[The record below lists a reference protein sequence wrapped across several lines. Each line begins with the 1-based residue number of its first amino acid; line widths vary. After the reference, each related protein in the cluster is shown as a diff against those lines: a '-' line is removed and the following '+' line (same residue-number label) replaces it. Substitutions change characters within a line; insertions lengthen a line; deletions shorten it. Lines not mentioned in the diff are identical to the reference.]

1 MRIDKYLC
9 DCGIGTRKE
18 VKAILKSG
26 AVCVNGKICKDAAM
40 HIDETTDTV
49 TYGAK
54 TLHYQKYIY
63 LMLNKPSG
71 VVSATFDKRL
81 PTVLDLLPDTYKHF
95 DVFPVGRLD
104 IDTTGLLILTND
116 GQLAH
121 RMISPKH
128 HVAKTYF
135 ADIEGTVTQS
145 DADAFAEGVTLDDGY
160 VCLPGNLH
168 ILKSDD
174 ESQIELTIY
183 EGKFHQVKRMF
194 EAVGKR
200 VTSLKRLS
208 MGGITLDKNLPE
220 GQIRPLTE
228 QEIELLQK
236 IQ

>member
-18 VKAILKSG
+18 VKSILKSG
-26 AVCVNGKICKDAAM
+26 SVCVNGKVCKDASM
-40 HIDETTDTV
+40 HINETEDTV
-49 TYGAK
+49 TCAGKAL
-54 TLHYQKYIY
+54 TYQKYIY
-63 LMLNKPSG
+63 LMLNKPAG
-71 VVSATFDKRL
+71 VVSATFDKHL
-81 PTVLDLLPDTYKHF
+81 PTVLDLIPDTYKHF

-128 HVAKTYF
+128 HVAKTYYADIDGKVDDTDTAAF
-135 ADIEGTVTQS
+135 AD
-145 DADAFAEGVTLDDGY
+145 GVTLDDGY
-160 VCLPGNLH
+160 VCMPGELH
-168 ILKSDD
+168 ILKSDAQS
-174 ESQIELTIY
+174 EIELTIY

-208 MGGITLDKNLPE
+208 MGGIVLDASLAE
-220 GQIRPLTE
+220 GQIRPLSE
-228 QEIELLQK
+228 QEIELLQE